1 MSFHLEAV
9 EVRRPMFRLGP
20 IDLDVPTG
28 SWISVVGESG
38 SGKSTLLGA
47 ISGLVPIDRGR
58 IVIDGEEIT
67 TLKINERPC
76 TSCQQDPLLF
86 PVYTVAENLAFPL
99 RVRGMSWKEAVQIAV
114 ASAADFRIPER
125 ILGSKGNR
133 VSGGE
138 ARRIALARAFLRPF
152 RVALLDEVT
161 NGLDEA
167 TEQFIISMLS
177 KVFHDSGGTFLFVS
191 HDPDLALSMSSQA
204 RVIGRL
210 GLVAVMRAGRLVQV
224 GTPEEI
230 YERPRNM
237 YVAQLFGHV
246 SSISNHTLALSG
258 HAAVRAEDVTF
269 SESLPQGPEP
279 SWKAIVE
286 SAAYVGAQLRLE
298 VTTPLGVVT
307 AFSQDRQ
314 ILPGAGGFVSFRR
327 VLELEND
334 DRA

>member
-258 HAAVRAEDVTF
+258 HAAVRAE
-269 SESLPQGPEP
+269 LP
-279 SWKAIVE
+279 
-286 SAAYVGAQLRLE
+286 R
-298 VTTPLGVVT
+298 
-307 AFSQDRQ
+307 
-314 ILPGAGGFVSFRR
+314 
-327 VLELEND
+327 
-334 DRA
+334 